1 VNQVAVVAALAGVVV
16 AVVAVAVVLLRRSL
30 FAVAFGID
38 LGALGLALAAGAA
51 GRPVTAAVIVAAGV
65 AGSVVVAAS
74 AVAVYRRRGADFVDE
89 LRELG
94 GG

>member
-1 VNQVAVVAALAGVVV
+1 VTVDVAAMLAGGAVVVV
-16 AVVAVAVVLLRRSL
+16 AVAICILRRSL
-30 FAVAFGID
+30 LALAFGNG
-38 LGALGLALAAGAA
+38 LGTLGLALAAGALGRFAEA
-51 GRPVTAAVIVAAGV
+51 GLIVAAGV
-65 AGSVVVAAS
+65 TTSVGLAAA

>member
-1 VNQVAVVAALAGVVV
+1 VSAVAVAALAGAAV
-16 AVVAVAVVLLRRSL
+16 AVVALALSLLRRSL
-30 FAVAFGID
+30 LAVAFGQG
-38 LGALGLALAAGAA
+38 LGALGLALAAGVLGHRPLA
-51 GRPVTAAVIVAAGV
+51 GLIVAAGV
-65 AGSVVVAAS
+65 STSIALSAA